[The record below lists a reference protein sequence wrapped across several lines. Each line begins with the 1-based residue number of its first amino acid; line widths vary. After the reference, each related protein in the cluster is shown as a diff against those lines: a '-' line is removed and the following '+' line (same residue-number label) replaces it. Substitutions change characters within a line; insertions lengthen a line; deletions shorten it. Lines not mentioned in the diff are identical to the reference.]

1 MADLLVRFRVWVSDG
16 AKAYWPSLDVDFEKV
31 RNGHTFDNWKP
42 ISKFGKGH
50 IFENCTPI

>member
-1 MADLLVRFRVWVSDG
+1 MADLLVRFRVCVSDG
-16 AKAYWPSLDVDFEKV
+16 AKAYWPSLDVEFETV

-50 IFENCTPI
+50 IFEN